1 MKEEDIVK
9 RFVIMIVL
17 FLGICIYFCIIMYIY
32 YVEVFKYYVLI
43 IIL

>member
-17 FLGICIYFCIIMYIY
+17 FLGIGIGIYFCIIMYN
-32 YVEVFKYYVLI
+32 
-43 IIL
+43 ILC